1 MTSSPSR
8 RARPRAASSS
18 TTARWDYN
26 GDGVAVTRNPVPGW
40 PVNTGY
46 DMTTGLGTPNAPA
59 YVAGLLAAP

>member
-1 MTSSPSR
+1 MR
-8 RARPRAASSS
+8 ILDAIGVASDQAVANAFECS
-18 TTARWDYN
+18 
-26 GDGVAVTRNPVPGW
+26 GDGFAVTRGAVPGW